1 MDNIDKAILNII
13 QEGIPLESRPF
24 KIVGDK
30 LGITEDEVLDR
41 INNLKNEGYIRKFGG
56 IFNSHNMG
64 YVGTLCG
71 MNVPSEYIE
80 QVAQIVNSYS
90 EVTHNYLRD
99 DIYNMWFTVLS
110 KSNENLQQIIEEI
123 RFKTGIKD
131 MLNLPSKNLY
141 KVKASF
147 KLGGD
152 NK

>member
-1 MDNIDKAILNII
+1 MDNIDKLILNII

-24 KIVGDK
+24 KNVGDK
-30 LGITEDEVLDR
+30 LELTEDEVIER

-56 IFNSHNMG
+56 VFNSHNMG

-71 MNVPSEYIE
+71 MNVPTECIE
-80 QVAQIVNSYS
+80 EVAQIVNSYS

-99 DIYNMWFTVLS
+99 DSYNMWFTVLA
-110 KSNENLQQIIEEI
+110 KSGENLQQIIEEI
-123 RFKTGIKD
+123 KFKTRIED
-131 MLNLPSKNLY
+131 IINLPSKKLY

-152 NK
+152 NG